1 MASALT
7 TSAPSR
13 SATASASSVLPAAV
27 GPTRARPGPGRGAGT
42 AGGGVGPV
50 TARSEGLPGAGGRRS
65 WRGQEGDQV
74 ADAVGRV
81 VVEDLAA
88 HGRAAAA
95 GAGGARERDP
105 AGDQQ
110 FAGLGRVE
118 VEQPFRLPAPERL
131 G

>member
-27 GPTRARPGPGRGAGT
+27 GPTRARTGPRLGSGT
-42 AGGGVGPV
+42 AGGGVRPG
-50 TARSEGLPGAGGRRS
+50 TGRAGGRPGAGGRRS
-65 WRGQEGDQV
+65 RRGQEGDQV

-88 HGRAAAA
+88 HGRSAVA
-95 GAGGARERDP
+95 GAGEDLERNP
-105 AGDQQ
+105 AGDHKL
-110 FAGLGRVE
+110 AGLR
-118 VEQPFRLPAPERL
+118 P
-131 G
+131 